1 MEVKRI
7 IFFLFI
13 VSFSSGVLS
22 QNYRISNC
30 SDTTF
35 NGLYLVSHGE
45 RVQYLSSSKAMY
57 ALQKKTD
64 GWVITEREGR
74 SLAVPYLFNADT
86 LSLEFPPSSG
96 WKLIVDER
104 MLSQSDLK
112 VIRIN
117 KQHFPVWMFPLLLF
131 VAFLWITIG
140 GKHWRTSKRR
150 AI

>member
-1 MEVKRI
+1 MGVKRI

-13 VSFSSGVLS
+13 VSFSSVVLA

-35 NGLYLVSHGE
+35 NGLYLALHGD
-45 RVQYLSSSKAMY
+45 RIQYLSSSKAMY
-57 ALQKKTD
+57 ALQNKTD

-74 SLAVPYLFNADT
+74 SLAMPYLFNADT
-86 LSLEFPPSSG
+86 MSLESPPISG
-96 WKLIVDER
+96 WELIIDETKI
-104 MLSQSDLK
+104 SQTELN

-117 KQHFPVWMFPLLLF
+117 KKHFAVWAFPLLLF
-131 VAFLWITIG
+131 IAFLLITFG
-140 GKHWRTSKRR
+140 GKHWRTSKHR